1 MGDIALAT
9 RLDNE
14 RRIRKLQRARAEHAV
29 QLDEVRVKIARADER
44 RKLERGNE
52 RKWNRIL
59 DQLEDSMDQLKSLIA
74 ACDGELV
81 QLQKTHDVQPPKP
94 APTPTSV
101 PVSRPKPVVSEQT
114 ENKANQ
120 LLKKAEQLDPSKL
133 RGALEKSYSGRI
145 QDVSLSE
152 AATLLDE
159 FEVLSRQTDLSALDA
174 KKLDSIRAILPVI
187 AERMQAWQIRWSR
200 NRK

>member
-9 RLDNE
+9 HLDNE
-14 RRIRKLQRARAEHAV
+14 RRIRKLDRARTEYAV

-74 ACDGELV
+74 ACEGELL
-81 QLQKTHDVQPPKP
+81 QLQRTTDVRTPQP
-94 APTPTSV
+94 APAPA
-101 PVSRPKPVVSEQT
+101 PVSRPKPAVSEQT
-114 ENKANQ
+114 ETKAKK
-120 LLKKAEQLDPSKL
+120 LLKKAEEKDPGKL
-133 RGALEKSYSGRI
+133 RAALEKSYGGRV
-145 QDVSLSE
+145 QDVSLSD
-152 AATLLDE
+152 AVTLLDE
-159 FEVLSRQTDLSALDA
+159 YEELTERTDLSALDA
-174 KKLDSIRAILPVI
+174 KRLDAIRAILPVI
-187 AERMQAWQIRWSR
+187 ADRMQAWQIRWSR

>member
-9 RLDNE
+9 RVDND
-14 RRIRKLQRARAEHAV
+14 RRIRELQRIRADYAV

-44 RKLERGNE
+44 RKLDRGNE

-81 QLQKTHDVQPPKP
+81 QLEKQGGARKKEP
-94 APTPTSV
+94 AAESA
-101 PVSRPKPVVSEQT
+101 RPNKPVVSAPT
-114 ENKANQ
+114 GIKAKK
-120 LLKKAEQLDPSKL
+120 LLKHAESVDPGKL

-145 QDVSLSE
+145 HEVTLGE
-152 AATLLDE
+152 AVALLDE
-159 FEVLSRQTDLSALDA
+159 FEVLVKRGDLTGNEA
-174 KKLDSIRAILPVI
+174 KKLDSIQSVLPVI

>member
-14 RRIRKLQRARAEHAV
+14 RRVRTLERTRAEYAV
-29 QLDEVRVKIARADER
+29 QLDEVRVKIGRADER

-81 QLQKTHDVQPPKP
+81 QLKKTTDVPPSKP
-94 APTPTSV
+94 AAAPAPA
-101 PVSRPKPVVSEQT
+101 PDSRPKPVKSVQT
-114 ENKANQ
+114 EAKAKE
-120 LLKKAEQLDPSKL
+120 LLKKAEQKDPGAL
-133 RGALEKSYSGRI
+133 RGALEKSYGGRV
-145 QDVSLSE
+145 QDVTLAE
-152 AATLLDE
+152 AAALLDE
-159 FEVLSRQTDLSALDA
+159 YEVLTGRSDLSALDA
-174 KKLDSIRAILPVI
+174 KRLDAIRAILPVI
-187 AERMQAWQIRWSR
+187 ADRLQAWQIRWSR